1 MGNVTKQASTRFSI
15 VKRSKG
21 QSAVEK
27 ASYISRS
34 VLVSEF
40 DGQTYRPKYHED
52 LVHSEITL
60 PPNAPKE
67 YADRAALWNA
77 VELSEK
83 GQKSQLA
90 RMLKAS
96 LPNEWSYELAEEV
109 VRDYVQR
116 NFVDK
121 GMCADWAIH
130 DSENDKGQRNL
141 HIHVLL
147 TMRPLTENG
156 EWGAKQKKIYDL
168 DENGE
173 KIPVIDKKTGQQK
186 VDKRNRKQWKCHTAD
201 STDWNSKEN
210 AKMWRKDL
218 ADTINATNEQLGI
231 ALHWEHRS
239 FKEQGIDREPTIHIG
254 AVANA
259 LERKGIQTERGN
271 INREIIKNNML
282 LEQAKEMLM
291 LAKQELHS
299 AQYAAYKGTQIKNTA
314 VSREK
319 CQQVGI
325 EVMEMIARVRERKGR
340 LDLPIVSG
348 KHLRK
353 ISDRNRKSNAAAL
366 DSQSADNAEKF
377 ITTRKIDSFES
388 LAKFTADKEQRYQ
401 QLETVHLSKGQKL
414 NRLKELSKMYALYA
428 PIQATYKESQS
439 LKGLAKMRYDKEHKD
454 SLSKYP
460 ELKERMQSLLQN
472 GEKITPKQWKA
483 EIQSLQS
490 EYDSIGREQTKT
502 ATELAYAEVISYNK
516 KNLERGLQNENRQHN
531 RQQNRTKRREEEI

>member
-1 MGNVTKQASTRFSI
+1 MANITKQASTRFSI

-34 VLVSEF
+34 ILVSEY

-52 LVHSEITL
+52 LVHSEISL
-60 PPNAPKE
+60 PQNAPRE
-67 YADRAALWNA
+67 YADRATLWNA

-156 EWGAKQKKIYDL
+156 EWGAKTKKVYVL

-173 KIPVIDKKTGQQK
+173 RIPLIDKKTGKQK
-186 VDKRNRKQWKCHTAD
+186 VDKRNRKQWKCQTVE
-201 STDWNSKEN
+201 STDWNSREN
-210 AKMWRKDL
+210 AMMWRRDL
-218 ADTINATNEQLGI
+218 AETINATNEQLGI
-231 ALHWEHRS
+231 AVHWEHRS
-239 FKEQGIDREPTIHIG
+239 FKEQGIDKEPTIHIG

-271 INREIIKNNML
+271 INREIIRGNVL
-282 LEQAKEMLM
+282 LEQAKEMLE
-291 LAKQELHS
+291 LAKQEVRS
-299 AQYAAYKGTQIKNTA
+299 IQYSGLKEVAVNVKN
-314 VSREK
+314 
-319 CQQVGI
+319 
-325 EVMEMIARVRERKGR
+325 EVMEMIAKVAKRKGR

-348 KHLRK
+348 KYLRK
-353 ISDRNRKSNAAAL
+353 R
-366 DSQSADNAEKF
+366 
-377 ITTRKIDSFES
+377 
-388 LAKFTADKEQRYQ
+388 
-401 QLETVHLSKGQKL
+401 
-414 NRLKELSKMYALYA
+414 
-428 PIQATYKESQS
+428 
-439 LKGLAKMRYDKEHKD
+439 
-454 SLSKYP
+454 
-460 ELKERMQSLLQN
+460 
-472 GEKITPKQWKA
+472 
-483 EIQSLQS
+483 
-490 EYDSIGREQTKT
+490 
-502 ATELAYAEVISYNK
+502 
-516 KNLERGLQNENRQHN
+516 
-531 RQQNRTKRREEEI
+531 